1 MLFFHQRYLVEKSGY
16 FFKSFLPSHF
26 LSFTVKFSPFHI
38 FTGGGCFQI
47 GGGITNDAGGKRSG
61 NGHLSTLQM
70 LEKSLSM
77 FFFIIGCF
85 LKDGCNLLIALFFS
99 LLGKESVPIAGL

>member
-1 MLFFHQRYLVEKSGY
+1 
-16 FFKSFLPSHF
+16 
-26 LSFTVKFSPFHI
+26 
-38 FTGGGCFQI
+38 
-47 GGGITNDAGGKRSG
+47 
-61 NGHLSTLQM
+61 
-70 LEKSLSM
+70 M

>member
-1 MLFFHQRYLVEKSGY
+1 
-16 FFKSFLPSHF
+16 
-26 LSFTVKFSPFHI
+26 
-38 FTGGGCFQI
+38 
-47 GGGITNDAGGKRSG
+47 
-61 NGHLSTLQM
+61 M